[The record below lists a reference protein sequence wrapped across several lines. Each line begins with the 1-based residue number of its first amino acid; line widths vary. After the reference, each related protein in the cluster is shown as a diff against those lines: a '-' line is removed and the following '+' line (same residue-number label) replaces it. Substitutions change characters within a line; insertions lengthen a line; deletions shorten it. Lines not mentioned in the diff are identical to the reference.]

1 MSGNDI
7 SCQSKGLISLMN
19 LLSTYEHE
27 QGNVSIANDE
37 RQQQHCID
45 RHDHDHDNESS
56 KNDSNKENKIIPVST
71 NTSTAYSS
79 TNKRYVWDDDNL
91 SNLPSAAAAV
101 YNTHGANLSQNKT
114 NTNMNMNMTT
124 NTNTKTNTNA
134 TTRKS
139 SMNVNIQSMNTKLK
153 TMQQELK
160 KKTNHV
166 NELKTTLARKK
177 LATERNASKLKV
189 ECLEK
194 TTKLKEDFE
203 KVSEVYV

>member
-1 MSGNDI
+1 MSGNEI

-45 RHDHDHDNESS
+45 RHDHDNDHDNESS

-114 NTNMNMNMTT
+114 NTNMNMNTK
-124 NTNTKTNTNA
+124 TKTNTNA
-134 TTRKS
+134 TTRTS

-153 TMQQELK
+153 TMQQELQ

>member
-1 MSGNDI
+1 M

-27 QGNVSIANDE
+27 QGNVSIANDV

-45 RHDHDHDNESS
+45 RHDHDHESS

-71 NTSTAYSS
+71 NTNTAYSSS
-79 TNKRYVWDDDNL
+79 TNKRYVWDDENML
-91 SNLPSAAAAV
+91 NLPSPAAAV
-101 YNTHGANLSQNKT
+101 YNTHGANLSPNKT
-114 NTNMNMNMTT
+114 NTNINVN
-124 NTNTKTNTNA
+124 TNTNA
-134 TTRKS
+134 TTRTS
-139 SMNVNIQSMNTKLK
+139 SMNVNIQSINTKLK

-177 LATERNASKLKV
+177 LANERNASKLKV

-203 KVSEVYV
+203 KVSGDGDAFSFFTPK